1 MGNKG
6 VYTAVRE
13 CGGGNVIVYLLISF
27 KINAILKQLIYFSL
41 IIVNIVH
48 ARVIIKRKIMIS
60 SHHHSIPQTVGYPPL
75 QQ

>member
-1 MGNKG
+1 M
-6 VYTAVRE
+6 E
-13 CGGGNVIVYLLISF
+13 GGNVTVYLLISF
-27 KINAILKQLIYFSL
+27 KINAILKQLIYLSL

-60 SHHHSIPQTVGYPPL
+60 SHHHSIPQTVGHPPL